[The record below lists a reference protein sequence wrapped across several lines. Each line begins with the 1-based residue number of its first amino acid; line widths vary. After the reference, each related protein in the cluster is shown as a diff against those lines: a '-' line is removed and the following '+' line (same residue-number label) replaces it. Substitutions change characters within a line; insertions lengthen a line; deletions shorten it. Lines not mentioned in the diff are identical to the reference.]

1 MNISTDLK
9 KSGYLLVNLVSKDF
23 KLKYRRS
30 VLGVLWSVLNPLLT
44 MIVLSAVF
52 SSLFGYQIDYYP
64 VYFILGN
71 TLFQFMTS
79 GVGDGMRSVIRS
91 SSLIK
96 KVKVDKI
103 IFPTEKV
110 LFALVNYAFSLIAVA
125 CVMIFFQVPISP
137 LILMAPLPILYTAVF
152 AWGLSLLLSALAVYF
167 RDVIHLWSVLVTLW
181 TYLTP
186 LFYPV
191 SILPDWMVTVVSFNP
206 MYHYVDYLRNV
217 VIYGVCPSLLENLIC
232 IGFALATLAIGF
244 AVFKKLEKQFVL
256 YI

>member
-1 MNISTDLK
+1 MNVSTELK
-9 KSGYLLVNLVSKDF
+9 NSGYLLVNLVSKDF

-52 SSLFGYQIDYYP
+52 SQLFRYEIDYYP

-71 TLFQFMTS
+71 TLFGFMSS
-79 GVGDGMRSVIRS
+79 GANDGMRSVIRA

-96 KVKVDKI
+96 KIKI
-103 IFPTEKV
+103 NKIVFPTEKV

-125 CVMIFFQVPISP
+125 IVIIFYQVPITP
-137 LILMAPLPILYTAVF
+137 LVLLTPMVVLYTAVF
-152 AWGLSLLLSALAVYF
+152 TWGLSLLLSALAVYF

-186 LFYPV
+186 IFYPV
-191 SILPDWMVTVVSFNP
+191 SILPDWMVTVISFNP
-206 MYHYVDYLRNV
+206 MYHYVTYLRNV
-217 VIYGVCPSLLENLIC
+217 IIYGVCPSLLENLIC
-232 IGFALATLAIGF
+232 IGFAVATLAIGLL
-244 AVFKKLEKQFVL
+244 VFKKLEKKFVL
-256 YI
+256 FI